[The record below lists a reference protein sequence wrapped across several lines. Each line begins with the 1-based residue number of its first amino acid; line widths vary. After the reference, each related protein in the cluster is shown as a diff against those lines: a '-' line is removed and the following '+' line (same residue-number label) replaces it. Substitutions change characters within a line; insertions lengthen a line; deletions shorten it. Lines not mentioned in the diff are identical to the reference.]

1 MIFTAS
7 VIAEF
12 LKGTVEGDPQASVNE
27 VSKIEE
33 GKVGTLSFLANPKYE
48 KYIYDTQATIV
59 IVNEDFKPAKNI
71 GSTLIRVK
79 NAYESFAALLHLYEE
94 SKPKKSGISKMAS
107 ISESASLG
115 NELYIGD
122 FTVIS
127 DHVSIGDGAQLYPQV
142 YIGDNV
148 KIGERT
154 IIHPGVKIY
163 EGSEIGAHCVIHAGA
178 TIGGDGFGFA
188 PNQENNYQKVPQVG
202 KVIIE
207 DHVEVGANTTI
218 DRATMGA
225 TILRKGVK
233 LDNLIMIA
241 HNVEVGENTVMA
253 AQTGISGS
261 TRIGK
266 NCMFGGQV
274 GLIGHITI
282 ADGVKIAAQ
291 SGIGKNIEEK
301 GAVVQGSPAFDYG
314 PYQRSYVLFKNL
326 PSLRNQI
333 NDLEQKV
340 TDLTQKVTD
349 LTQ

>member
-1 MIFTAS
+1 MNFTAA

-12 LKGTVEGDPQASVNE
+12 LKGTIEGDPQTSIHD

-33 GKVGTLSFLANPKYE
+33 GRTGTLSFLANPKYE
-48 KYIYDTQATIV
+48 KYIYDSKSSII
-59 IVNEDFKPAKNI
+59 IVNEDFKPKKELE
-71 GSTLIRVK
+71 STLIRVK
-79 NAYESFAALLHLYEE
+79 NAYESFAALLHLYEQ

-115 NELYIGD
+115 SNLYIGD
-122 FTVIS
+122 FTVVS
-127 DHVSIGDGAQLYPQV
+127 DHVSIGDDVLLYPHV
-142 YIGDNV
+142 YVGDNV
-148 KIGERT
+148 KIGEGT
-154 IIHPGVKIY
+154 ILHPGVKIY
-163 EGSEIGAHCVIHAGA
+163 DGCEIGSHCVIHAGA
-178 TIGGDGFGFA
+178 IIGGDGFGFA

-233 LDNLIMIA
+233 LDNLIMIG

-253 AQTGISGS
+253 AQTGVSGS

-291 SGIGKNIEEK
+291 SGIPKSIKEE
-301 GAVVQGSPAFDYG
+301 GAIVQGAPAFEFNY
-314 PYQRSYVLFKNL
+314 YQRCYVVFKNL
-326 PSLRNQI
+326 PNLRNQVI
-333 NDLEQKV
+333 DLERKIS
-340 TDLTQKVTD
+340 DLGQ
-349 LTQ
+349 